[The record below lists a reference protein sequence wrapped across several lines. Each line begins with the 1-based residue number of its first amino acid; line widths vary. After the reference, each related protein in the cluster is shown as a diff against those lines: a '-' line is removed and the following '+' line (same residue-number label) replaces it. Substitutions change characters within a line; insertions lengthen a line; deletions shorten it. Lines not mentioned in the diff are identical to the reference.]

1 MSTKSYMVGDYVSYT
16 SEYYNG
22 RGGYD
27 RTTNYGCIV
36 EELSS
41 GSFAV
46 VKQYGGQ
53 IWYGIKPTGKI
64 EEETFIEKFSIYEEF
79 AKELLKNISK
89 LPENLRKFIEN
100 KYQERI
106 ENRKQSAKEFAEKY
120 ILHYTNEGYKMN
132 IETFY
137 IEFYVYY
144 VLRSYEPHTIYQ
156 TLTYCY
162 GANEELQDFMKKNVD
177 FMISMQFLGNEGDKF
192 MPFLIEEKLLEYKY
206 EIGKI
211 DANEFMERVFHMR
224 IKKLEYKLKFKI
236 KIGEYLI
243 KVKFSHEREN
253 YEFEMTSSNLFG
265 TKFVF
270 PYKYNSNPVNRSSRC
285 HKTIKFNK
293 SDSMWKK
300 ILKNDKIK
308 KKIQPKIDDIKNFNC
323 IVKYEN
329 IPNSKYD
336 SKLLQVLNSEDN
348 KILYENEI
356 EFASNYRVIF
366 NNHYICSKK
375 SRKYEVFDLEKKKSN
390 IIDHWSEHSEIFF
403 DTSNKFLIFKE
414 KFSNSISSATL
425 ISIYEPRSGKLL
437 GFFEFNYDDMLSIF
451 VNEISCENL
460 E

>member
-1 MSTKSYMVGDYVSYT
+1 MSAKSYMVGDYVSYT

-22 RGGYD
+22 RGGYG

-41 GSFAV
+41 GSFAA

-64 EEETFIEKFSIYEEF
+64 EEATFMKNFSIYEEF
-79 AKELLKNISK
+79 AEELLKNISK
-89 LPENLRKFIEN
+89 LPENLRNFFEN
-100 KYQERI
+100 KRQERI
-106 ENRKQSAKEFAEKY
+106 ENIKEKVKKFAEKE
-120 ILHYTNEGYKMN
+120 ILQYTNKGYKMS

-137 IEFYVYY
+137 IEWYVYY
-144 VLRSYEPHTIYQ
+144 ILRSYEPHRIYQ

-177 FMISMQFLGNEGDKF
+177 FMINMQFLGKEGDEF
-192 MPFLIEEKLLEYKY
+192 MSFLIEEKLLEYKY

-236 KIGEYLI
+236 KIAEYLI
-243 KVKFSHEREN
+243 KVKFSREREN
-253 YEFEMTSSNLFG
+253 YEFEMSSSNLFG

-270 PYKYNSNPVNRSSRC
+270 PYKYNSNPVNKSSRC
-285 HKTIKFNK
+285 HKTIKFND

-300 ILKNDKIK
+300 ILKNDKK
-308 KKIQPKIDDIKNFNC
+308 NDKLIQVNEIKNFNC
-323 IVKYEN
+323 IIKYEN

-336 SKLLQVLNSEDN
+336 SKLLQVLNSENN

-356 EFASNYRVIF
+356 KFASNYRIIF
-366 NNHYICSKK
+366 NNNYICSKK
-375 SRKYEVFDLEKKKSN
+375 CRKYEVFDLEKKKSN

-403 DTSNKFLIFKE
+403 DTSNKFLIFRDT
-414 KFSNSISSATL
+414 FSNSSTSTKL
-425 ISIYEPRSGKLL
+425 TSIYEPRSGKLL
-437 GFFEFNYDDMLSIF
+437 GFFEFNYDGMMSIF
-451 VNEISCENL
+451 INEIICEKL
-460 E
+460 